1 MDREGNVV
9 GKPAELVN
17 AELFEMVARR
27 YGCTP
32 SQAAREPAW
41 VLRHIA
47 ILNEAAN
54 E

>member
-17 AELFEMVARR
+17 AEQFEMIARR
-27 YGCTP
+27 YGSTP

-41 VLRHIA
+41 VLRHMA
-47 ILNEAAN
+47 ILSEAAG